1 MAKPYSDR
9 VKTSMVFNLIFAKN
23 MILSCF
29 FFFFLVID
37 LYFLIPAVI
46 GQILNCPAK
55 LVIPI
60 GMPTKET
67 KAQIETHPVT
77 AKNK

>member
-46 GQILNCPAK
+46 RQILNCPAK

-60 GMPTKET
+60 GIPTKET